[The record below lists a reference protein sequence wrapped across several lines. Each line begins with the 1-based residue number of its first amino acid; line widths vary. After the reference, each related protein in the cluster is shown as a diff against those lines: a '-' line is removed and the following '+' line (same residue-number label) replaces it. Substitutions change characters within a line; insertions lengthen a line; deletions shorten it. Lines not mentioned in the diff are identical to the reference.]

1 LPCTSEN
8 PEKALLTSDNIVFLR
23 RLEYYSGVLILT
35 TNRVGQFDEA
45 IKSRIHISLY
55 YPELKEKPS
64 KQIWKKNLERLQREN
79 ERRLREAGELHL
91 PSNRDI
97 GIIDFDDKEIMK
109 FSKRHWKSGNRWNGR
124 QIKNA
129 FQTAIALAEFE
140 HSEGRANNPAKE
152 MGNAK
157 LETKHFDEVALA
169 SQNFEQYLLKVR
181 KSDSERARDNENR
194 YDYDSDDDQR
204 PRGKPGIKRRGSSRR
219 RSLPKT
225 GVRETS
231 DEENGAK
238 KSSKSGK
245 EKEKG
250 KDGKGKK
257 LSKKVSE
264 TEDSSSSSSGSDSD

>member
-1 LPCTSEN
+1 
-8 PEKALLTSDNIVFLR
+8 
-23 RLEYYSGVLILT
+23 
-35 TNRVGQFDEA
+35 VGQFDEA

-55 YPELKEKPS
+55 YPELNEKPS

-79 ERRLREAGELHL
+79 ERWLSEAEELHL

-140 HSEGRANNPAKE
+140 HSEERANNPDKE

-181 KSDSERARDNENR
+181 KSDSERARENESR

-219 RSLPKT
+219 RSSPKT
-225 GVRETS
+225 RVRETS

-238 KSSKSGK
+238 KKSSKSGK
-245 EKEKG
+245 ENEKG

-257 LSKKVSE
+257 SSKKVSE
-264 TEDSSSSSSGSDSD
+264 TEESSSSSSDSDSDSD